1 METSLIS
8 GTGFLKDEKLYIQR
22 ARQALPILV
31 RQAMIGRPIF
41 YSDLALELNMPNARN
56 LNYVLGAI
64 GNTLLEIGKEWG
76 EKIPYLQSIVLNKA
90 TNLPGEGIAWFIEN
104 KQEFLQSSKRKKE
117 QLFEVFLTEIY
128 LYPKWLQVLDFLGIA
143 PYQQDYSALI
153 DEGKHFSWS
162 SGESEAHRTFKEWVF
177 KNPQALNLPYQIKPL
192 KMEYVFLS
200 QDAVDVAFKGET
212 TFVGVEVKSKISRM
226 PDILRGLFQCVKYH
240 ALIQAEQLFEPHRL
254 DSQVILALEGAFPSA
269 LIPMKNQLGVEV
281 IDNLGLKKTV
291 NL

>member
-90 TNLPGEGIAWFIEN
+90 TNLPG
-104 KQEFLQSSKRKKE
+104 
-117 QLFEVFLTEIY
+117 
-128 LYPKWLQVLDFLGIA
+128 
-143 PYQQDYSALI
+143 
-153 DEGKHFSWS
+153 
-162 SGESEAHRTFKEWVF
+162 
-177 KNPQALNLPYQIKPL
+177 
-192 KMEYVFLS
+192 
-200 QDAVDVAFKGET
+200 
-212 TFVGVEVKSKISRM
+212 
-226 PDILRGLFQCVKYH
+226 
-240 ALIQAEQLFEPHRL
+240 
-254 DSQVILALEGAFPSA
+254 
-269 LIPMKNQLGVEV
+269 
-281 IDNLGLKKTV
+281 
-291 NL
+291 